1 MKKIFGFSLVEII
14 VALIIISVITA
25 ALAPIITKRMSRNAV
40 ILGEIKQEMQKTE
53 STQFTT
59 SGEHHFIV
67 PEGVTEVEITLVSG
81 GNGGSAGESVLT
93 KNEIKTIGEST
104 FSVPPYLKNK
114 YAKITMCGGG
124 GGGGGMGTNICM
136 GGTFTH
142 YQGAAGGGSGGAIE
156 NDIIKIDNKNEIK
169 VYVGGG
175 GSVVYGGTPEIVAPA
190 KGDVVWDGCA
200 DDFSVAPSCEGIIFY
215 QSAPGGSVVG
225 GKSYF
230 RITGTEGIIRGGSGG
245 ELAGGSGSIYIGDCG
260 LAGGGGGGGNAT
272 RFGTY
277 GESHF
282 RIVGGGGGG
291 GGEGI
296 AVVRTETLRYP
307 GGAGGGGGGVLF
319 KEDGTRLHYGGVG
332 GDGHELDYG
341 CIATGGYGGS
351 PNGNKGKD
359 SGCNN
364 GTNYGTRYV
373 ATSGYG
379 GDSPL
384 AEYPDN
390 CAGGH
395 GHGIDN
401 SYDSRSYSNEAGTN
415 SEYFSDY
422 SNPRNKGRNGIIV
435 LNYISGTKGGQG
447 GSGGKKVVKKITV
460 NANDDIK
467 IIIGKG
473 GQGGTPAEL
482 QNSGSIKSGQA
493 PTEGEISQVYINNVL
508 KFDTN
513 DASATTAN
521 AEAPSDE
528 NGSQGGKDYEFSCSA
543 GTSGTQTNAKGG
555 NAAGFGG
562 CGGGGGYVASSGGN
576 GTMGY
581 AKISWK

>member
-81 GNGGSAGESVLT
+81 GNGGMAGESVLT

-124 GGGGGMGTNICM
+124 GSGGGIACNICH
-136 GGTFTH
+136 GGNFTTF
-142 YQGAAGGGSGGAIE
+142 QGAGGGGSGGAIKD
-156 NDIIKIDNKNEIK
+156 DIIKISDKNQIS

-175 GSVVYGGTPEIVAPA
+175 GNGVTGGAPEMVIPPEGNIKWDTCADPMDSVISCYHLTLRANAPGATIVGGQLYGRLSNYGRAGYGGT
-190 KGDVVWDGCA
+190 
-200 DDFSVAPSCEGIIFY
+200 
-215 QSAPGGSVVG
+215 
-225 GKSYF
+225 
-230 RITGTEGIIRGGSGG
+230 
-245 ELAGGSGSIYIGDCG
+245 LAGGSGGIYLGNCG

-291 GGEGI
+291 GGEGM
-296 AVVRTETLRYP
+296 VVENITSSGTQRYVSYS
-307 GGAGGGGGGVLF
+307 GAPGGGGGGVVF
-319 KEDGTRLHYGGVG
+319 KEDGTYINYGGAG
-332 GDGHELDYG
+332 GDSHELDYG
-341 CIATGGYGGS
+341 CVGGGGYGGT
-351 PNGNKGKD
+351 PNGNNGEN

-364 GTNYGTRYV
+364 GTNYGTRLV
-373 ATSGYG
+373 ATSGHG

-395 GHGIDN
+395 GDGVDRT
-401 SYDSRSYSNEAGTN
+401 YETR
-415 SEYFSDY
+415 EYIEGY
-422 SNPRNKGRNGIIV
+422 YWNGGANPRHGGKNGIIV

-460 NANDDIK
+460 NPNDDIK

-528 NGSQGGKDYEFSCSA
+528 NGTQGGKDYEFSCSA
-543 GTSGTQTNAKGG
+543 GTSGTQTSAKGG